1 MAGSS
6 VSIPHHED
14 LIVSR
19 QIQRLAVYFG
29 ICQLLS
35 GIVYVIC
42 SIIAISQFHDEAI
55 PPVNYGVNFISGLM
69 IKVLLVSSIMNIA
82 LCTVVIILST
92 KAMLYRGYTEITWY
106 SVTLTFSGFISI
118 FFCLAT
124 TIASAISV
132 FKQPQLSKRQESCS
146 EIANMVVNRQTQ
158 SNKGGKL

>member
-69 IKVLLVSSIMNIA
+69 FCL
-82 LCTVVIILST
+82 TGILSVIC
-92 KAMLYRGYTEITWY
+92 LY
-106 SVTLTFSGFISI
+106 
-118 FFCLAT
+118 
-124 TIASAISV
+124 
-132 FKQPQLSKRQESCS
+132 QPELQYSCS

-158 SNKGGKL
+158 SNKGAVGLTFCLSTILVHFIEIMKDVA